1 MTPLAIKK
9 LKAELSRL
17 KTKKMPE
24 AADEVRRTGMFGD
37 FSENAEYQYA
47 KGQLRRIL
55 DRMTMLEH
63 QLNNAVPISTKNT
76 GVVSLGSSVVVESMD
91 KRKTYK
97 IVGSAETNPG
107 QGRISH
113 HSPLGQLLL
122 GKKVGD
128 IVTLVTTNNRQTIY
142 KIVQIK

>member
-1 MTPLAIKK
+1 MQLPTRRGEKNKTRNMDFNLTPLAIKK

-63 QLNNAVPISTKNT
+63 QLNNAVPISTKST
-76 GVVSLGSSVVVESMD
+76 DVVSLGCSVIVGVNGKKKIYE
-91 KRKTYK
+91 
-97 IVGSAETNPG
+97 IVGSEETKPA
-107 QGRISH
+107 QGR
-113 HSPLGQLLL
+113 
-122 GKKVGD
+122 
-128 IVTLVTTNNRQTIY
+128 
-142 KIVQIK
+142 